1 MNTQLSTRQL
11 YDAALRD
18 VAQYRSYAH
27 WMKAQS
33 ESWYYG
39 GSVDQCLDQMRDYW
53 EMAHRALSRA
63 RTLKRRG
70 F

>member
-1 MNTQLSTRQL
+1 MQLSTRQL

-18 VAQYRSYAH
+18 VAQYRSYAR
-27 WMKAQS
+27 WMRAQS
-33 ESWYYG
+33 EDWTMGNYA
-39 GSVDQCLDQMRDYW
+39 DQCIDQMREYW